1 MWQLFPLMGITSA
14 LRTNCRAVIS
24 KAARILL
31 DVSKNTA
38 RSIDAVSSLNVPRLG
53 TISRSRPCRH
63 RLGAQRGQ
71 APLRQAPL
79 RP

>member
-38 RSIDAVSSLNVPRLG
+38 RSIDAVSSLNVPSWEQSAVADLAAIDWGRRG
-53 TISRSRPCRH
+53 VRH
-63 RLGAQRGQ
+63 LCALKHCG
-71 APLRQAPL
+71 
-79 RP
+79 